1 MFFISFFCSVAMK
14 IKFSL
19 RIQSVLY
26 KFLGMT
32 YEYDM
37 LYISNRSIVES
48 PTKFIAFKNRFF
60 EYVKAFKKYLKFRE
74 KTKKINHREITETII
89 DQLNKISE
97 QFEDSKLNLNNKL
110 NLINYEISE
119 LRLAINSIQNQI
131 LQ

>member
-26 KFLGMT
+26 QFLGMT
-32 YEYDM
+32 YEYNM

-110 NLINYEISE
+110 NLNE
-119 LRLAINSIQNQI
+119 LRDFRA
-131 LQ
+131 